1 MAAFSCNVCGR
12 GFDFGGC
19 SCDSLP
25 DKETIMTTTDTE
37 QTAKLARAFS
47 AVLLEWLGPGR
58 VAEAAALNDVEL
70 NPDVCHTHDF
80 CDANEAMLVA
90 FERALG
96 READVQ
102 SDDDTAL
109 WNAAWD
115 RAKADRFAA

>member
-1 MAAFSCNVCGR
+1 MDAER
-12 GFDFGGC
+12 
-19 SCDSLP
+19 
-25 DKETIMTTTDTE
+25 
-37 QTAKLARAFS
+37 TAKLARAFS
-47 AVLLEWLGPGR
+47 VVLLEWLGPDR
-58 VAEAAALNDVEL
+58 VAEAAALNDAEL

-90 FERALG
+90 FERVLG